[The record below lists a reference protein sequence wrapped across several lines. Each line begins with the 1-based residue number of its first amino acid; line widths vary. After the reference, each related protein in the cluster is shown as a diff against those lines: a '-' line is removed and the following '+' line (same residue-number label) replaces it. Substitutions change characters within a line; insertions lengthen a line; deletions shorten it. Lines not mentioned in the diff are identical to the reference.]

1 MTKAKEK
8 IIMEV
13 LEDENH
19 RAGRME
25 WDYVL
30 NESGEIIKSYVWI
43 PDRPVYA
50 TAEEV
55 QEIKDKIH
63 KMNEELAAEELEK
76 MKEVLWDVQL

>member
-1 MTKAKEK
+1 MTKTKER
-8 IIMEV
+8 IIREV
-13 LEDENH
+13 LESDDH

-25 WDYVL
+25 WDYIL
-30 NESGEIIKSYVWI
+30 TESGEIIKRYIWTW
-43 PDRPVYA
+43 DRPVYA

>member
-1 MTKAKEK
+1 MTKTKEK
-8 IIMEV
+8 IIREV
-13 LEDENH
+13 LESDDH

-30 NESGEIIKSYVWI
+30 TESGEIIKSYVWI

-55 QEIKDKIH
+55 QEIRNKIH
-63 KMNEELAAEELEK
+63 QMNLDLAAEELEK
-76 MKEVLWDVQL
+76 IKEVLWDVQL